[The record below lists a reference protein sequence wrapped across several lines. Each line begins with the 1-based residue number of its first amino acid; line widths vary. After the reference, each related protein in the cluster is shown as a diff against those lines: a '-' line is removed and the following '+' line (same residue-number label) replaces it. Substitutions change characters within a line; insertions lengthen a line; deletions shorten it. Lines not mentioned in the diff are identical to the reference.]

1 MAVQQGHFPQL
12 HCPAQKG
19 RQCSWAHIHI
29 WSARRGI
36 CLGKSQKNSRDLLY
50 YLPETSV
57 RVESRAHR
65 GNKFLAHRAR
75 KWDQGAMPGS
85 ALWPISRSGLPGAAF
100 TSASHRKIV
109 ATCFITYRKPVS
121 AGRRART
128 ARQGTL
134 SAHCII
140 TAAALI
146 VLVRRLFSLS
156 VICLALLYFF
166 LLRITMITPAII
178 RRAMTA
184 VTISGTMGL
193 ESPVAG
199 AMLLE
204 TLKVNVLVS

>member
-75 KWDQGAMPGS
+75 KWDQGALAGS
-85 ALWPISRSGLPGAAF
+85 ALWSIFTSGLPGAALL
-100 TSASHRKIV
+100 S
-109 ATCFITYRKPVS
+109 
-121 AGRRART
+121 RART
-128 ARQGTL
+128 ARHKCHTHRARKCPGK
-134 SAHCII
+134 SIKNS
-140 TAAALI
+140 
-146 VLVRRLFSLS
+146 RD
-156 VICLALLYFF
+156 LL
-166 LLRITMITPAII
+166 
-178 RRAMTA
+178 
-184 VTISGTMGL
+184 
-193 ESPVAG
+193 
-199 AMLLE
+199 
-204 TLKVNVLVS
+204 